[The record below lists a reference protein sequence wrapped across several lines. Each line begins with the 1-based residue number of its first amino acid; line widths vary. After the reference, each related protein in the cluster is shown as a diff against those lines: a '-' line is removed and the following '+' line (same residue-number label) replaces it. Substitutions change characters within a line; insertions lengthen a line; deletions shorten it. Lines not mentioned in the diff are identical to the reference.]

1 MIALR
6 TVLMPTDFSAPA
18 NRALEYAKSIAEN
31 FHAALHVLHVE
42 EDIAIGDPMLTAS
55 ALADIQ
61 EAAESF
67 PTRIAAAFTAEERSR
82 LKLVTAVVRGSPHDA
97 ILDYA
102 KEHGIE
108 LIVLGTHGRG
118 MVERLLLG
126 SVAERIVRHAPC
138 PVLTVKA
145 QN

>member
-6 TVLMPTDFSAPA
+6 TVLAPTDFSEPA

-31 FHAALHVLHVE
+31 FQAALHVLHVE
-42 EDIAIGDPMLTAS
+42 EDIPIGDPMLTAS
-55 ALADIQ
+55 ALADIHETA
-61 EAAESF
+61 EAA
-67 PTRIAAAFTAEERSR
+67 PARISASFTAEERSR
-82 LKLVTAVVRGSPHDA
+82 LKLITAVVRGSPHDA

-145 QN
+145 